1 MVSDYSVSNI
11 KIRANKKQCIVLFV
25 KTLCELYQ
33 RLEYSFAS
41 PLKVTQIYSHLERSS
56 LNLKVIASII
66 CVSVPNRQYQLLSF
80 PLERIIILLIAVYL
94 LSPVKQN
101 VPTVFEKFISY
112 LTKESRRNGGV
123 LRKPNK
129 KRDEMGE
136 EEDRE
141 SIHLKKLSEVI
152 FIVFS
157 KGNSFCLENKQL
169 FFKDIWPGAIPF
181 FSSTGSVQRQGE
193 KCTLNGSE

>member
-1 MVSDYSVSNI
+1 MCKCSEPSILVIVIPLREN
-11 KIRANKKQCIVLFV
+11 NNLTNCCI
-25 KTLCELYQ
+25 
-33 RLEYSFAS
+33 
-41 PLKVTQIYSHLERSS
+41 
-56 LNLKVIASII
+56 
-66 CVSVPNRQYQLLSF
+66 
-80 PLERIIILLIAVYL
+80 
-94 LSPVKQN
+94 PVKQN

-181 FSSTGSVQRQGE
+181 FSSTGSV
-193 KCTLNGSE
+193 